1 MSFFNALSFEYF
13 FFMFSFYFLPFSMK
27 KEKGFSWERQKEGAP
42 QVLKFEDNIV
52 EMWAKYKKQKSMEEN
67 NWFSIIPHHVSCNLI
82 HSYLSSQLICLCWK
96 PSALA
101 PNLTNCICFDRLGG
115 IKKPHT
121 CDISI
126 CDNTVRLLDLFPGCA
141 YSCLCDKLDVIFFLK
156 QLRAIKR
163 SLMMI
168 LG

>member
-1 MSFFNALSFEYF
+1 MSFFNAPSFEYF

-101 PNLTNCICFDRLGG
+101 PNLTNCVFALIDLEG
-115 IKKPHT
+115 KKTSHT
-121 CDISI
+121 WHLHMWYHIEVTGPVPRMC
-126 CDNTVRLLDLFPGCA
+126 LFL
-141 YSCLCDKLDVIFFLK
+141 SVW
-156 QLRAIKR
+156 
-163 SLMMI
+163 
-168 LG
+168 